1 MSEDQSA
8 RGEPASASPA
18 SAPMGVEAFPLLSTD
33 PPKIGDFWIDA
44 RLTATEAGVAYLA
57 HADAEHQV
65 MLVILADGA
74 ARDAAARDRLAGEVN
89 KMSSRTVVARGG
101 QDQDE
106 GRLGHLFRSED
117 DDPVGPDHAPL
128 APWVALVWDGSPNAL
143 AEADRLL
150 RSVDLSASPQLGTRS
165 GPDFSIPWSSDTRP
179 GAWRLWPL
187 PWPGR
192 RDRAGWLPLLAS
204 WLLMVL
210 MASTALLVA
219 VLLFRNQPPESPNA
233 PVTGSA
239 SSSSSS
245 SSSDSSDSSSGSPSE
260 SDSSSGS
267 PSESESSGS
276 GSPSSS
282 PSDSSSDAS
291 QSPGGHDS
299 PTKTPSMNVS
309 GSGTQTATDQPT
321 QQQTRL

>member
-74 ARDAAARDRLAGEVN
+74 ARDPAARDRLAGEVN

-239 SSSSSS
+239 SSSSSLS
-245 SSSDSSDSSSGSPSE
+245 LI
-260 SDSSSGS
+260 
-267 PSESESSGS
+267 
-276 GSPSSS
+276 
-282 PSDSSSDAS
+282 
-291 QSPGGHDS
+291 HI
-299 PTKTPSMNVS
+299 
-309 GSGTQTATDQPT
+309 
-321 QQQTRL
+321 

>member
-8 RGEPASASPA
+8 PGEPVSAQQTT
-18 SAPMGVEAFPLLSTD
+18 APMSVEAFPLLPAD

-57 HADAEHQV
+57 HADTEHQV
-65 MLVILADGA
+65 MLIILAAGA
-74 ARDAAARDRLAGEVN
+74 AGDAAARDRLAGEVN
-89 KMSSRTVVARGG
+89 KMSADTVVARGG

-128 APWVALVWDGSPNAL
+128 APWVALVWDGSTHAL

-150 RSVDLSASPQLGTRS
+150 RSVDLSASPQLGTSR
-165 GPDFSIPWSSDTRP
+165 GPGFSIPWSSDTRP

-192 RDRAGWLPLLAS
+192 RDRAGWVPVLAS
-204 WLLMVL
+204 WLLMIL
-210 MASTALLVA
+210 LATTALLIT
-219 VLLFRNQPPESPNA
+219 VLLFQNQPPESPDA

-239 SSSSSS
+239 SSSSESS
-245 SSSDSSDSSSGSPSE
+245 ESDSSGSGSPSESDSSASGSPSESDSSSSGSPSE
-260 SDSSSGS
+260 SDSSAGA
-267 PSESESSGS
+267 G
-276 GSPSSS
+276 
-282 PSDSSSDAS
+282 SSDT
-291 QSPGGHDS
+291 PGDDGS

-309 GSGTQTATDQPT
+309 GSGTATSTDEPT

>member
-1 MSEDQSA
+1 MS
-8 RGEPASASPA
+8 
-18 SAPMGVEAFPLLSTD
+18 VEAFPLLPTD

-57 HADAEHQV
+57 HSDAEHQV
-65 MLVILADGA
+65 MLIILAAGA
-74 ARDAAARDRLAGEVN
+74 AGDAAARDRLAGEVN
-89 KMSSRTVVARGG
+89 KMSADTVVARGG

-128 APWVALVWDGSPNAL
+128 APWVALVWDGSTHAL

-150 RSVDLSASPQLGTRS
+150 RSVDLSASPQLGPSR
-165 GPDFSIPWSSDTRP
+165 GPGFSIPWSSDTRP

-192 RDRAGWLPLLAS
+192 RDRAGWVPVLAS
-204 WLLMVL
+204 WLLML
-210 MASTALLVA
+210 LLASTALLIT
-219 VLLFRNQPPESPNA
+219 VLLFQNQPPESPQA

-239 SSSSSS
+239 SSSSESS
-245 SSSDSSDSSSGSPSE
+245 ESSGSGSPSESDESSPGSPSESDESSSGSPSE
-260 SDSSSGS
+260 SDSSASG
-267 PSESESSGS
+267 G
-276 GSPSSS
+276 
-282 PSDSSSDAS
+282 SSDT
-291 QSPGGHDS
+291 PGNDGS

-309 GSGTQTATDQPT
+309 GSGTATATDEPT